1 MKQYIKPTIG
11 LLLGIIYFIFNF
23 FLYPATWFIHGTLG
37 NLGTPNLVL
46 IVNSAIFFVV
56 ALITMGVLGYFK
68 KLEIGMITKYGIVFL
83 IALLVGLFA
92 EFIGHFG
99 DYSYR
104 PTPELIGLD
113 FLLGKFLRNAS
124 KVLCVT
130 LTLKSLT
137 YFNIPKF
144 KNHIITVIGI
154 LLYLVTTIIYH
165 NGFEWHIM
173 LMYIMEAI
181 GIGALT
187 GYLVTKENA
196 VITPM
201 LFFGF
206 FGYTN
211 IPSYFALNSNTPIS
225 TAIILSILYFFIAV
239 CFILFLCFKDKIKK
253 EEDTKGNNF
262 DNNTV

>member
-1 MKQYIKPTIG
+1 MKQYIKPSIG
-11 LLLGIIYFIFNF
+11 LLLGIIYLIFNF
-23 FLYPATWFIHGTLG
+23 FLYPATWFVHGTLG

-46 IVNSAIFFVV
+46 IVNSAIFFIL
-56 ALITMGVLGYFK
+56 ALITMGILGYFK
-68 KLEIGMITKYGIVFL
+68 RLEIGMITKYGIIFL
-83 IALLVGLFA
+83 IALLVGLFI

-104 PTPELIGLD
+104 PTFELIALD

-130 LTLKSLT
+130 LTIKSLT
-137 YFNIPKF
+137 YFHIPKF
-144 KNHIITVIGI
+144 KNPIITAIGI
-154 LLYLVTTIIYH
+154 LLYLGTTILYH
-165 NGFEWHIM
+165 NGFPWYIM

-187 GYLVTKENA
+187 GYFVTKEDG
-196 VITPM
+196 VITPL

-225 TAIILSILYFFIAV
+225 TAILLSILYFLIAV
-239 CFILFLCFKDKIKK
+239 CFILFLCFKDKMAY
-253 EEDTKGNNF
+253 DAKGNNF
-262 DNNTV
+262 NDAI